1 MFRATLTAL
10 SVAMLMPFAAQ
21 AQPTPRD
28 RDDPALAPDF
38 EGQVAYFGNY
48 TGKTSVTADLRRREQ
63 TPCPYPDQRCYQ
75 QVVGGGVKV
84 VLSFDGEH
92 ITGFYYSVG
101 GFEGPNGLREGTL
114 IGRRTPVGCE
124 LYEADGTMWQATTC
138 GSKGFQGQI
147 VSVRGI
153 PKQSEVTFS
162 TVGMFVRDTGWITRL
177 GEEEAR
183 RDRRINWLTQKLDG
197 PGGAEGRFRAAIE
210 LDSYSRHFRGI
221 DMGRVSEPVQSG
233 KRKKNREWY
242 LDSSYSRPD
251 GSTGNI
257 RGVIYNER
265 LRCLQWDDDPCGPI
279 HPPADFPKPR
289 LDDDGG
295 WLSRSPAPIV
305 PSDTRPAPR
314 PRGNGDRY

>member
-1 MFRATLTAL
+1 MFRAAVTAL
-10 SVAMLMPFAAQ
+10 AAAMLVPLAAL
-21 AQPTPRD
+21 AAD
-28 RDDPALAPDF
+28 RDDGGLAPDF

-63 TPCPYPDQRCYQ
+63 TPCPYQDQRCYQ
-75 QVVGGGVKV
+75 QIVGGGVKV

-92 ITGFYYSVG
+92 VTGFYYSVG

-114 IGRRTPVGCE
+114 IGRRTAMGCE

-153 PKQSEVTFS
+153 PKQSEVSFS
-162 TVGMFVRDTGWITRL
+162 TVGMFVRDTGWITKL

-183 RDRRINWLTQKLDG
+183 RDRRINWLSQKIDG
-197 PGGAEGRFRAAIE
+197 PGAPESRFRAAIE
-210 LDSYSRHFRGI
+210 LDSFSRHFRGI
-221 DMGRVSEPVQSG
+221 DMGRVSEPVRSG
-233 KRKKNREWY
+233 KPRKNREWY
-242 LDSSYSRPD
+242 LDSSYTRQD

-257 RGVIYNER
+257 RGVIYNDR
-265 LRCLQWDDDPCGPI
+265 LRCLQWDEEPCGPI

-305 PSDTRPAPR
+305 ASDTRPMPR
-314 PRGNGDRY
+314 PRGNGAGNGDRY